1 MNRETH
7 TLSARVVTR
16 EDFEYEASRRAWNR
30 AIQKYP
36 LMIVYCKTDEEVRE
50 AILFAKA
57 REIPIRVRSGAHH
70 YEGYSTGNDVMV
82 IDVSEMDG
90 ITLDEEK
97 QLVTIEGGVR
107 NRELYEVLGKKGY
120 PFPGGGCPTVGVVGL
135 VLGGG
140 WGYSN
145 RLLGLSCDSLVSL
158 EIINDKGECILANEN
173 VNSDLFWACKGAGG
187 GNFGVVVRMT
197 FKLPE
202 KRPMATLIQLEYK
215 NMTTKARI
223 ELVKKWQDLF
233 ETLESHTNMK
243 MSLYHSAEKGKGI
256 AITGICYGDEE
267 TAFKTI
273 EPILMP
279 SKELSLQL
287 RYLPIFEV
295 NLIIQDSHP
304 DYEKYKST
312 GRFIYDTYSD
322 EIISNLI
329 EIVDDKPEESAYTA
343 ITFYGLGGAIQEV
356 PLNASA
362 MYYRDAR
369 FIMGFQSVWV
379 EDDFAPKNKAWLLEK
394 FPTIEK
400 LTRGSFINFP
410 LAELKDY
417 ERAYYGDH
425 AAQLKDIKG
434 KYDPH
439 NVFHFPQGLFQK
451 K

>member
-1 MNRETH
+1 MNREIN

-16 EDFEYEASRRAWNR
+16 EDFEYEISRRAWNR
-30 AIQKYP
+30 AIEKYP

-50 AILFAKA
+50 AILYAKA
-57 REIPIRVRSGAHH
+57 QNLPIRIRSGAHH

-82 IDVSEMDG
+82 IDVSEMKG
-90 ITLDEEK
+90 ITLDEVNN
-97 QLVTIEGGVR
+97 QVTIEGGVR
-107 NRELYEVLGKKGY
+107 NRELYEMLGKKGY

-158 EIINDKGECILANEN
+158 EMINDKGERIHASER

-215 NMTTKARI
+215 NMTTRARVRLI
-223 ELVKKWQDLF
+223 KKWQTLF

-267 TAFKTI
+267 TAFETI
-273 EPILMP
+273 KSLIIP

-295 NLIIQDSHP
+295 NLLIQDSHP

-312 GRFIYDTYSD
+312 GRFIYDTYQEETIKD
-322 EIISNLI
+322 LL
-329 EIVDDKPEESAYTA
+329 EIVDYKPEASAYTA
-343 ITFYGLGGAIQEV
+343 ITFYGLGGAIKEAPVQS
-356 PLNASA
+356 SA
-362 MYYRDAR
+362 MYYRDAK
-369 FIMGFQSVWV
+369 FIMGFQSVWE
-379 EDDFAPKNKAWLLEK
+379 EDHAAPINKAWLVDQFTK
-394 FPTIEK
+394 IEK

-410 LAELKDY
+410 LAELKEY
-417 ERAYYGDH
+417 ETAYYGDH
-425 AAQLKDIKG
+425 AAALKNIKE

-439 NVFHFPQGLFQK
+439 NVFHFPQGLLPK